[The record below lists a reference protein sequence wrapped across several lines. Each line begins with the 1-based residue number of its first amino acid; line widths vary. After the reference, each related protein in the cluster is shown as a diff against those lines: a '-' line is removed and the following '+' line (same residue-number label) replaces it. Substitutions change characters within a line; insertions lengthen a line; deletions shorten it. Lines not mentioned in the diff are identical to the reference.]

1 MSHVL
6 DGRRAGVLCH
16 VRSLPRSG
24 VERFLDFL
32 EAARIGLWQVLPLNP
47 PDRYGSPYSSS
58 SLFAIDPELV
68 DIRESADGVSGAT
81 PAWLLDFGRFVAARE
96 RLGGPWTR
104 WPTPLRQRRGPALAE
119 LDATT
124 RRLRGRIE
132 AAQRQV
138 ARAWMR
144 LKQAANDRGVL
155 VMGDMPLYPAHDSAD
170 VWAHSELFE
179 LDADGAPLE
188 LAGVPPDYFSASG
201 QHWGNPVY
209 RWPVH
214 EASGFA
220 WWRQRLDRQLDW
232 FDVLRID
239 HFRGLEAFWAIPPD
253 SPAAAGRWRAAPGGK
268 LLDSLQPPVR
278 DRLVAEDLGV
288 ITPAVEALRDRFALP
303 GMRVLQFAFD
313 GAEDNPH
320 LPANCPENA
329 IMYTGTHD
337 NDTSLGWFRSLGPA
351 EQRRV
356 GSAVGGGRADWPWP
370 LIEAVLGS
378 RARTAIVP
386 LQDLLGLGSRH
397 RMNTPG
403 TVTGNWRWQVDS
415 DQLTAGLAARIRGL
429 VMASGRS

>member
-1 MSHVL
+1 
-6 DGRRAGVLCH
+6 
-16 VRSLPRSG
+16 
-24 VERFLDFL
+24 
-32 EAARIGLWQVLPLNP
+32 
-47 PDRYGSPYSSS
+47 
-58 SLFAIDPELV
+58 
-68 DIRESADGVSGAT
+68 
-81 PAWLLDFGRFVAARE
+81 
-96 RLGGPWTR
+96 
-104 WPTPLRQRRGPALAE
+104 
-119 LDATT
+119 
-124 RRLRGRIE
+124 
-132 AAQRQV
+132 
-138 ARAWMR
+138 MR

-170 VWAHSELFE
+170 VWANSDLFE
-179 LDADGAPLE
+179 LDVDGMPRE

-253 SPAAAGRWRAAPGGK
+253 SPAAVGRWRAAPGGK

-370 LIEAVLGS
+370 LIEAGLGS

-403 TVTGNWRWQVDS
+403 TVAGNWRWQVDS
-415 DQLTAGLAARIRGL
+415 DQLTAALADRIRGL
-429 VMASGRS
+429 VIASDRS